1 MVAEN
6 DPFAA
11 VRAAGTSAPNF
22 EMDNAAIIARL
33 TQWRSLC
40 SFEVTGAESDTVDIV
55 FKTLPKDVDAF
66 IRDMY
71 DFCPDL
77 VDQGTGCVHEMIE
90 VMEESGEPLSPELEK
105 LIQGIDFSDE
115 NYGLEIL
122 KREIVQKME
131 VSLWWD

>member
-11 VRAAGTSAPNF
+11 VRAAGTSTPNF
-22 EMDNAAIIARL
+22 EMDNAAIIARP

-40 SFEVTGAESDTVDIV
+40 SFEVTGAEGDMVDIM

-115 NYGLEIL
+115 YYGLEIL